1 MAASPSDSRL
11 VDAYLRGEAA
21 ATRTIQTWIA
31 EAAAAFRGEVR
42 DGWADVEQEA
52 RREALRLLGD
62 ENPRGDTATR
72 TAVWRATCHTC
83 LDHLRARRRRR
94 WTDLEGLPELAA
106 PDDQSP
112 ARRAEERD
120 DRALLLRVLTRMPAE
135 CRQLWGWI
143 LGGASYRDL
152 AELVGVGE
160 EALRERVLRCRRRAV
175 AARDQLR
182 SGGPEGEW
190 TGR

>member
-1 MAASPSDSRL
+1 MEL
-11 VDAYLRGEAA
+11 
-21 ATRTIQTWIA
+21 
-31 EAAAAFRGEVR
+31 
-42 DGWADVEQEA
+42 EA
-52 RREALRLLGD
+52 RREVLRVLGGERLRGD
-62 ENPRGDTATR
+62 ERPRADAGAR
-72 TAVWRATCHTC
+72 TLVWRATCHTC

-120 DRALLLRVLTRMPAE
+120 DRALLLRVLARMPAE

-160 EALRERVLRCRRRAV
+160 GNLRARVLRCRQSAV
-175 AARDQLR
+175 AVRDQLR
-182 SGGPEGEW
+182 SGTPESEW